1 MAAARAMFSGS
12 SEAHGALVRDA
23 ARKASAS
30 EPPLTFAGRR
40 GQGMAREVAAWLDAA
55 VAADEARQE
64 AWLEG
69 ALALLRAGVSG
80 PQDDTSG
87 AGFALPGPGAEGDAA
102 AASAAEPER
111 AHEHDDDDARSA
123 TGARTFDSAKSRGCL
138 TCIFLLL
145 RSALEQRVPA
155 ERVRSDLVALRFSD
169 EIAARFARRLG
180 EERAAC
186 ESGEAASRLGLP
198 RLESLD
204 WRVDAM
210 LASARGAKDAA
221 CPLVTLRLA
230 LDDGRVRTVQLPIA
244 QFQRLRHATA
254 KVLAHIGELET
265 HPMVKIMQQLEE
277 QQRLKL

>member
-1 MAAARAMFSGS
+1 MFSGS

-23 ARKASAS
+23 ARKAAAS

-87 AGFALPGPGAEGDAA
+87 AGFALTGPGAKGDAA
-102 AASAAEPER
+102 AAPAAEHER
-111 AHEHDDDDARSA
+111 AHEHDDDDDVGSP
-123 TGARTFDSAKSRGCL
+123 TGARTFASAESRGCL

-186 ESGEAASRLGLP
+186 ESGEAASRLGYP

-221 CPLVTLRLA
+221 RPLVTLRLA
-230 LDDGRVRTVQLPIA
+230 LDDGRVRTVQLPMA

-277 QQRLKL
+277 QQRIKL